1 MGLQR
6 APNPSKGRPP
16 HRKTLVSVL
25 SPATLTLE
33 IQELSSELGGWGGC
47 GRRPLPLH
55 TDTARPGSGEMLHQV
70 YSPMILGHTCS
81 VFKIQI
87 NCSCGQK

>member
-1 MGLQR
+1 MGVQG

-16 HRKTLVSVL
+16 HRKTLVSVP

-47 GRRPLPLH
+47 GRHPLPLH
-55 TDTARPGSGEMLHQV
+55 TDTARPGSEDMLHQV
-70 YSPMILGHTCS
+70 
-81 VFKIQI
+81 
-87 NCSCGQK
+87 